1 VHCFDYKLHTTIDNS
16 IVVICFIYVN
26 PESIGIGYAILQ
38 KCWHWYCNTFKKKC
52 IGIGIGNTF
61 FRQNNN
67 DNNDDNK
74 KKEENEED
82 KEDDEDNDNNNNL
95 VNVSDCW
102 HWMSS
107 ATIR

>member
-1 VHCFDYKLHTTIDNS
+1 M
-16 IVVICFIYVN
+16 VICFICVN
-26 PESIGIGYAILQ
+26 AEPESIGTGYAILQ
-38 KCWHWYCNTFKKKC
+38 KYRYWYCNTFKKKC